1 MALVLLFSALG
12 IFCLVMEFILVIG
25 GFVLGWMA
33 SDFLIPLRDNY
44 TKSGA
49 TIFGIKIGIAIGGA
63 YAAFVFGNLALA
75 KGIEVVS
82 ANMDVVIAIGVVI
95 ALIVFFLK
103 TKKRRSK
110 KD

>member
-1 MALVLLFSALG
+1 MALVLLYPPLG
-12 IFCLVMEFILVIG
+12 IFCLVMEFIFVVG
-25 GFVLGWMA
+25 GFILGWMA

-75 KGIEVVS
+75 KVIEIVS
-82 ANMDVVIAIGVVI
+82 ENMDVVIAFGIVMI
-95 ALIVFFLK
+95 LIVLFF
-103 TKKRRSK
+103 TIRKRRNK